1 MSTRSLRSPNQ
12 DSCMVQVR
20 EASRLLGIT
29 ELAVRAAIRRGDIP
43 ARRLGR
49 QFLIPR
55 RALEAILSPAAPHRS
70 EG

>member
-1 MSTRSLRSPNQ
+1 MMYTASHQPSRMMS
-12 DSCMVQVR
+12 VR
-20 EASRLLGIT
+20 EAAAWLGIT

-55 RALEAILSPAAPHRS
+55 RALEAILAPTAPPHRT
-70 EG
+70 ER